1 MGAGMDTLIVTPDKT
16 GVVADLVSTKP
27 LTPPQFDVPLRLNMD
42 YFDSLLHYCL
52 ENKCEDLVLLSGDP
66 VSVMWADAIHRLPG
80 RELNYKEVADLLNDL
95 VKDPNA
101 SSEVARAEPRD
112 FNYSLRIDRTKSI
125 RFRCVATGCMVN
137 GGMGLEILIRPV
149 GKIVQSMDQLGI
161 EPYIQENCVPSAG
174 IVIVTGPT
182 GSGKTTLQ
190 DSMVGKILTSVPAK
204 RVITFNSPIE
214 NDLRDIPGR
223 VGMVVQS
230 EIGRPGFGAHLT
242 SYEGA
247 LRNMLRRHP
256 HAVVI
261 GEARDRPTIEGAL
274 LSAMSSH
281 PTYCTTHVTSTHM
294 TIPRMVDPFGPE
306 DRVRMTNALVENVR
320 LIVHQRLFPTANG
333 LGRVAARSALA
344 ITNDMRDEAMRM
356 PVDNLP
362 SFLKAMT
369 NEHGISL
376 LKSVQNLY
384 EAGSIAERTLHSIE
398 QELGEGRFK

>member
-1 MGAGMDTLIVTPDKT
+1 MDSLIVTPNKT
-16 GVVADLVSTKP
+16 GIVADLVSTKP

-42 YFDSLLHYCL
+42 YFDALLLYCL

-214 NDLRDIPGR
+214 N
-223 VGMVVQS
+223 
-230 EIGRPGFGAHLT
+230 
-242 SYEGA
+242 
-247 LRNMLRRHP
+247 
-256 HAVVI
+256 
-261 GEARDRPTIEGAL
+261 
-274 LSAMSSH
+274 
-281 PTYCTTHVTSTHM
+281 
-294 TIPRMVDPFGPE
+294 
-306 DRVRMTNALVENVR
+306 
-320 LIVHQRLFPTANG
+320 
-333 LGRVAARSALA
+333 
-344 ITNDMRDEAMRM
+344 
-356 PVDNLP
+356 
-362 SFLKAMT
+362 
-369 NEHGISL
+369 
-376 LKSVQNLY
+376 
-384 EAGSIAERTLHSIE
+384 
-398 QELGEGRFK
+398 